1 MSFAIPTNQTNQVLG
16 FIFEVNDSVNNRV
29 NSSAMVFVVGSDGTA
44 PTITLN
50 ALGNGSNTSSAT
62 PNFNFTATDNVD
74 SNFCDVSIDNVKT
87 FLI

>member
-1 MSFAIPTNQTNQVLG
+1 MIPTNQTNQVLG

-50 ALGNGSNTSSAT
+50 ALW
-62 PNFNFTATDNVD
+62 
-74 SNFCDVSIDNVKT
+74 
-87 FLI
+87 